1 MRVNGQP
8 YPHREGLT
16 LHALLAELRIDQ
28 RGVAVMHREEIYP
41 AGAIPDAT
49 LDEPDELEIVTMMQG
64 G

>member
-1 MRVNGQP
+1 MRVNGEAYP
-8 YPHREGLT
+8 YRDGLT
-16 LHALLAELRIDQ
+16 LHALLADLRIDQ
-28 RGVAVMHREEIYP
+28 RVVVVMHREEIYP